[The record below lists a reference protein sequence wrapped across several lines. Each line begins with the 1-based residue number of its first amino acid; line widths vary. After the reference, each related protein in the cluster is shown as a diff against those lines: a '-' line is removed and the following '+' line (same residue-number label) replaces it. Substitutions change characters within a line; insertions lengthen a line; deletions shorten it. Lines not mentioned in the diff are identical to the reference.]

1 MPDMRVKAYYKD
13 ETGKVE
19 DQLLFEVDANYAVAS
34 FPTQWA
40 FTSDGHKSAEA
51 PADPPASGRR
61 RGAGSGQDAGPA
73 SPDA

>member
-13 ETGKVE
+13 EAGKVE
-19 DQLLFEVDANYAVAS
+19 EQLLFEVDANYACS
-34 FPTQWA
+34 TFPKEWA
-40 FTSDGHKSAEA
+40 LTPNGHLTDDPP
-51 PADPPASGRR
+51 PADEPRRR